1 MKRYIFILLTSIG
14 MNQTITAQTSKITY
28 EEQANI
34 ENQLKN
40 VTDPATRERVSKYL
54 SQVKTFTLYYKDGI
68 SLYNEQNANDTSD
81 KDSGLS
87 ESSSKFKTVNIGK
100 KSGGIYKNQKTNEY
114 LQEADLL
121 GKAFLV
127 SDKLDKISWK
137 LINET
142 KKIGEFNC
150 KKATAVV
157 NGENVTAWYAPSL
170 PINDGPKDYWG
181 LPGLIIDL
189 TTDTKTY
196 HAIKVT
202 SIAQFDFE
210 KPSKGQ
216 KISKE
221 NYIKDRNEKVDQ
233 LKRGMGNVLNQN

>member
-68 SLYNEQNANDTSD
+68 SLYNEQNANDTSE
-81 KDSGLS
+81 KDSGLN
-87 ESSSKFKTVNIGK
+87 ESNSKFKTVNIGK
-100 KSGGIYKNQKTNEY
+100 KNGGIYKNQKTNEY

-127 SDKLDKISWK
+127 
-137 LINET
+137 
-142 KKIGEFNC
+142 
-150 KKATAVV
+150 
-157 NGENVTAWYAPSL
+157 
-170 PINDGPKDYWG
+170 
-181 LPGLIIDL
+181 
-189 TTDTKTY
+189 
-196 HAIKVT
+196 
-202 SIAQFDFE
+202 
-210 KPSKGQ
+210 
-216 KISKE
+216 
-221 NYIKDRNEKVDQ
+221 
-233 LKRGMGNVLNQN
+233 

>member
-1 MKRYIFILLTSIG
+1 MKRYIFILLISIS
-14 MNQTITAQTSKITY
+14 MTTITNAQTNKITY

-54 SQVKTFTLYYKDGI
+54 SQVKVFTLYYKDGI
-68 SLYNEQNANDTSD
+68 SFYSEQDDAAKEE
-81 KDSGLS
+81 KDNGLS
-87 ESSSKFKTVNIGK
+87 EGNSKFKTVNVGK

-127 SDKLDKISWK
+127 SDKLDKIKWQ
-137 LINET
+137 LVNET

-157 NGENVTAWYAPSL
+157 NGENVTAWYTSSL
-170 PINDGPKDYWG
+170 PINDGPKEYWG

-189 TTDTKTY
+189 ITPTKMY
-196 HAIKVT
+196 HAVSVT
-202 SIAQFDFE
+202 SVKQYDFT

-216 KISKE
+216 KVTKAD
-221 NYIKDRNEKVDQ
+221 YIKDRNEKVDQ
-233 LKRGMGNVLNQN
+233 LKRGMGNVLN